1 MSHIVENYFMEGRA
15 LVGEAFFSVAEFPE
29 FLGGSWSKI
38 VVELKGESSLVDSVY
53 FQVEKAKRS
62 VSHVLVALTEM
73 RNYSIIDRYCDG

>member
-1 MSHIVENYFMEGRA
+1 MEGRA

-53 FQVEKAKRS
+53 F
-62 VSHVLVALTEM
+62 
-73 RNYSIIDRYCDG
+73 